1 MEAHREWPASGY
13 GNLLALKPME
23 ENVESSSM
31 QAKRILVV
39 DDEVSLRTL
48 VRANLEVDG
57 FEVSEAVDGIE
68 AMEMLKELMPDLIL
82 LDIMMPGKDGIE
94 VLEDLAADESLK
106 GIPVILLT
114 AKGEQ
119 EDLEKGAM
127 LGARGHIT
135 KPFDPEQMVRT
146 VKAALG
152 IIWR

>member
-1 MEAHREWPASGY
+1 MDENMEPTVAS
-13 GNLLALKPME
+13 P
-23 ENVESSSM
+23 
-31 QAKRILVV
+31 KRVLIV
-39 DDEVSLRTL
+39 DDEASLRTL

-57 FEVSEAVDGIE
+57 LQVSEAVDGNE
-68 AMEMLKELMPDLIL
+68 AMAMLKKSQPDLIL

-94 VLEDLAADESLK
+94 VLEDLASDEKLRE
-106 GIPVILLT
+106 IPVVLLT

-119 EDLEKGAM
+119 EDLERGAS

-152 IIWR
+152 IMRR

>member
-1 MEAHREWPASGY
+1 MESEVD
-13 GNLLALKPME
+13 KP
-23 ENVESSSM
+23 
-31 QAKRILVV
+31 KHILIV
-39 DDEVSLRTL
+39 DDEPSLRTL

-57 FEVSEAVDGIE
+57 FEVSEAVDGVD
-68 AMEMLKELMPDLIL
+68 AMKILEELRPDLVL

-94 VLEDLAADESLK
+94 VLEDLAADKELST
-106 GIPVILLT
+106 IPVILLT

-119 EDLEKGAM
+119 EDLEKGAA

>member
-1 MEAHREWPASGY
+1 MEAAEPD
-13 GNLLALKPME
+13 KPKKIM
-23 ENVESSSM
+23 
-31 QAKRILVV
+31 IV
-39 DDEVSLRTL
+39 DDEASLRAL

-57 FEVSEAVDGIE
+57 FDVSEAVDGLE
-68 AMEMLKELMPDLIL
+68 AMKMLESYRPDLIL

-94 VLEDLAADESLK
+94 VLEDLADDQELRT
-106 GIPVILLT
+106 IPVILLT

-119 EDLEKGAM
+119 EDLERGAS

>member
-1 MEAHREWPASGY
+1 M
-13 GNLLALKPME
+13 
-23 ENVESSSM
+23 ESSSIGS
-31 QAKRILVV
+31 KRILIV
-39 DDEVSLRTL
+39 DDEASLRTL

-57 FEVSEAVDGIE
+57 LEVSEAVDGIE
-68 AMEMLKELMPDLIL
+68 AMRMLAESQPDLIL

-94 VLEDLAADESLK
+94 VLEDLAADEKLK

-119 EDLEKGAM
+119 EDLEKGAA

-135 KPFDPEQMVRT
+135 KPFDPAQMVRT

-152 IIWR
+152 MIRR

>member
-1 MEAHREWPASGY
+1 M
-13 GNLLALKPME
+13 
-23 ENVESSSM
+23 ESSSIGS
-31 QAKRILVV
+31 KCVLIV
-39 DDEVSLRTL
+39 DDEASLRTL

-57 FEVSEAVDGIE
+57 LEVSEAVDGIE
-68 AMEMLKELMPDLIL
+68 AMRMLAESQPDLIL

-94 VLEDLAADESLK
+94 VLEDLAADEKLK

-119 EDLEKGAM
+119 EDLEKGAA
-127 LGARGHIT
+127 LGASGHIT

-152 IIWR
+152 MIRR

>member
-1 MEAHREWPASGY
+1 M
-13 GNLLALKPME
+13 
-23 ENVESSSM
+23 ESSSIGS
-31 QAKRILVV
+31 KRILIV
-39 DDEVSLRTL
+39 DDEASLRTL

-57 FEVSEAVDGIE
+57 LEVSEAVDGIE
-68 AMEMLKELMPDLIL
+68 AMRMLAESQPDLIL

-94 VLEDLAADESLK
+94 VLEDLAADEKLK

-119 EDLEKGAM
+119 EDLEKGAA

-152 IIWR
+152 MIRR

>member
-1 MEAHREWPASGY
+1 M
-13 GNLLALKPME
+13 
-23 ENVESSSM
+23 ESSSIGS
-31 QAKRILVV
+31 KRILIV
-39 DDEVSLRTL
+39 DDEASLRTL

-57 FEVSEAVDGIE
+57 LEVSEAVDGIE
-68 AMEMLKELMPDLIL
+68 AMRMLAESQPDLIL

-94 VLEDLAADESLK
+94 VLEDLAADEKLK

-119 EDLEKGAM
+119 EDLEKGVA

-152 IIWR
+152 MIRR

>member
-1 MEAHREWPASGY
+1 
-13 GNLLALKPME
+13 
-23 ENVESSSM
+23 M
-31 QAKRILVV
+31 QPDTMPTKRILIV
-39 DDEVSLRTL
+39 DDESSLRTL
-48 VRANLEVDG
+48 VRVNLEVDG
-57 FEVSEAVDGIE
+57 LEVQEAVDGIE
-68 AMEMLKELMPDLIL
+68 AMNILKESKPDLIL

-94 VLEDLAADESLK
+94 VLEELAADTSLK

-119 EDLEKGAM
+119 EDLERGAA

-152 IIWR
+152 MIRR

>member
-1 MEAHREWPASGY
+1 MNGEK
-13 GNLLALKPME
+13 N
-23 ENVESSSM
+23 
-31 QAKRILVV
+31 AKQVMIV
-39 DDEVSLRTL
+39 DDEASLRAL
-48 VRANLEVDG
+48 VRANLEIDG

-68 AMEMLKELMPDLIL
+68 AMKMMRESKPDLVL

-94 VLEDLAADESLK
+94 VLEEMAADSELRN
-106 GIPVILLT
+106 IPIIMLT

-119 EDLEKGAM
+119 EDLQKGVD

-152 IIWR
+152 IIRR

>member
-1 MEAHREWPASGY
+1 MPANAHSKSV
-13 GNLLALKPME
+13 L
-23 ENVESSSM
+23 
-31 QAKRILVV
+31 IV
-39 DDEVSLRTL
+39 DDETSLRTL

-57 FEVSEAVDGIE
+57 FEVSEAVDGIQ
-68 AMEMLKELMPDLIL
+68 AMEMLKENRPDLIL

-94 VLEDLAADESLK
+94 VLEDLAADKELSE
-106 GIPVILLT
+106 IPVILLT

-119 EDLEKGAM
+119 EDLERGAA

-152 IIWR
+152 IIRR

>member
-1 MEAHREWPASGY
+1 MDTTGTR
-13 GNLLALKPME
+13 
-23 ENVESSSM
+23 
-31 QAKRILVV
+31 AKLIMII
-39 DDEVSLRTL
+39 DDEVSLRSL

-57 FEVSEAVDGIE
+57 FEVCEAVDGLE
-68 AMEMLKELMPDLIL
+68 AMKLLSTLRPDLIL

-94 VLEDLAADESLK
+94 VLEELAADAGLK
-106 GIPVILLT
+106 DIPVILLT

-119 EDLEKGAM
+119 KDLERGAA

-152 IIWR
+152 IIRR

>member
-1 MEAHREWPASGY
+1 MEQD
-13 GNLLALKPME
+13 
-23 ENVESSSM
+23 M
-31 QAKRILVV
+31 QRKVVMIV
-39 DDEVSLRTL
+39 DDEPPLRAL

-57 FEVSEAVDGIE
+57 LDVIEAVDGNDAI
-68 AMEMLKELMPDLIL
+68 AKLKESKPDLVL

-94 VLEDLAADESLK
+94 VLEDLAADEELSS
-106 GIPVILLT
+106 IPVVLLT

-119 EDLEKGAM
+119 EDLEKGAA

-152 IIWR
+152 IVWR

>member
-1 MEAHREWPASGY
+1 M
-13 GNLLALKPME
+13 
-23 ENVESSSM
+23 ESSSIGS
-31 QAKRILVV
+31 KRILIV
-39 DDEVSLRTL
+39 DDEASLRTL

-57 FEVSEAVDGIE
+57 LEVSEAVDGIE
-68 AMEMLKELMPDLIL
+68 AMRMLAESQPDLIL

-94 VLEDLAADESLK
+94 VLEDLAADKKLK

-119 EDLEKGAM
+119 EDLEKGAA

-152 IIWR
+152 MIRR

>member
-1 MEAHREWPASGY
+1 METTGTR
-13 GNLLALKPME
+13 
-23 ENVESSSM
+23 
-31 QAKRILVV
+31 AKLIMII
-39 DDEVSLRTL
+39 DDEVSLRSL

-57 FEVSEAVDGIE
+57 FEVCEAVDGLE
-68 AMEMLKELMPDLIL
+68 AMKLLSTLRPDLIL

-94 VLEDLAADESLK
+94 VLEELAADAGLK
-106 GIPVILLT
+106 DIPVILLT

-119 EDLEKGAM
+119 KDLERGAA

-152 IIWR
+152 IIRR